1 MIKKKKFFKKII
13 FLLLFQLFFFQNL
26 KSETIS
32 NFIISGN
39 ERVADETIIMFS
51 TLNIGDRINSNKLN
65 EALKKLYYTDYF
77 KNVELSIQN
86 QTVNINVIENP
97 IIQSVVIEGVDV
109 DSLYNKIKDVTS
121 KIEKYPFVENKINE
135 QIILL
140 KNILKSYG
148 YYFVKLETTINQNPN
163 NTIDLRYNFDLGP
176 IAKIKKINFIGNKKF
191 SDIVLRNIII
201 SEEAKFWKFITRN
214 KFLDINRIKLDT
226 DRLIKFYRNRGFYNV
241 IIKSTTA
248 VITEENQFE
257 LIFNINAGNKF
268 TFGEIKFDNNNN
280 NITIEDLSVFNKVF
294 KNLEGE
300 NYSESKIND
309 LIDDINEFTLNND
322 FVFLNANINE
332 KMNNDNKID
341 IVIKLDDLEKKFV
354 ERINILGNF
363 ITDEKVIRNALIVD
377 EGDPF
382 NEILFNKSIS
392 NLKSLN
398 VFKSVN
404 YNSIEDNN
412 TNKIIDI
419 TVEEQPT
426 GEIFAGAGTG
436 TTGSNITAGIKEN
449 NYLGLG
455 IKLDTNFTITDDS
468 IKGKFSVIN
477 PNYNNSDKSL
487 KTVIE
492 SSSDDLFT
500 LSGYKSS
507 RTGITIGTEFEQ
519 MNDMFINLEMS
530 NYYEDL
536 ETSSTANSIVKK
548 QEGNYFENLLTYSL
562 KYNKLDQNYEPSD
575 GFISSFTQTLPL
587 ISDDKSLENK
597 FTSAT
602 YHSISENIV
611 FSTQFY
617 LNTVNSFDDDVRVSK
632 RVYVPSRRL
641 RGFESG
647 KIGPKDGSQYIGGN
661 YATALNLNS
670 TIPNI
675 LFENEN
681 IDFNI
686 FMDFAN
692 VWEVDYNSS
701 LDSNKI
707 RSSTGIAINW
717 FSIIGPLSFSYAIPI
732 TDADTDIT
740 ESFRF
745 QIGTSF

>member
-163 NTIDLRYNFDLGP
+163 NTIDLRYNFDLGQ
-176 IAKIKKINFIGNKKF
+176 IAKIKKINFIGNKIF

-280 NITIEDLSVFNKVF
+280 IPIEDLSVFNKVF

-455 IKLDTNFTITDDS
+455 IKLDTNVTITDDS

-602 YHSISENIV
+602 YHSISDNIV

-617 LNTVNSFDDDVRVSK
+617 LNAVNSFDDDVRVSK